1 MKLPAIKL
9 PFTPKTLNIIV
20 LIFGVLVLAAVLYYS
35 CANREGFDGS
45 IPTASQTSAIP
56 SDTPGAVTG
65 NPTIA
70 KPQTKDIQATLDE
83 LDTFFLLA
91 TTFDYK
97 QSKLPIAIKHA
108 IGMYRRMME
117 PIQKDLK
124 ATLATPEKS
133 EVTLKDITE
142 LRAKLGELSKTIRSH
157 SQNAQANPEQAAPSQ
172 PAAKLGSEEET
183 LLQSLIQQFMEHMSR
198 VDMNKL
204 KQNVTDT
211 DTQMK
216 IVYYSLI
223 STDYEKDLKSHSM
236 SAEEGA
242 YLKKT
247 YQELTAVLKYVAA
260 AHPVD
265 QAQAQAQ
272 AQPQAQQNLQPE
284 RPSYEST
291 VVAGTPGVITLKEL
305 QNMANRIDEE
315 HLRLANLR
323 STSGTLQARQTQLEK
338 LSADVRGLI
347 GAVERKEMKLEDVPI
362 SPSTAEAFLKQM
374 ADNKSLP
381 PLIEPRAQIAN
392 GLQAHVSPA
401 HAPGMDVKALYSLL
415 DSAKYLKWNLEVKLE
430 YDPKLAMRDN
440 LVKRLEAVERR
451 LSALAVS
458 ETPISKDMYEV
469 FMKELQTINAMIV
482 PERHD
487 SKKKNTDV
495 SITERPETA
504 YTRSATEAE
513 YPTAS
518 QMTTATSIRDSASGN
533 AILNPSKEVSP
544 DVFIR
549 PGFVMNDDTIKRR
562 GSASA
567 FDDSLVGGADYKK
580 RSQELCRQVRGA
592 NLGEPVQ
599 FGCISNPDEVGPDY
613 SWKGNFT
620 MVCNRLGDTWGGWYP
635 EMFGCPKYDPTQKF
649 KATMM

>member
-9 PFTPKTLNIIV
+9 PFSPKTLNIIV
-20 LIFGVLVLAAVLYYS
+20 LILGVLILAAVLYYS

-45 IPTASQTSAIP
+45 VPSASQTSAIP
-56 SDTPGAVTG
+56 SDTPGAVTA
-65 NPTIA
+65 NPTVA
-70 KPQTKDIQATLDE
+70 KPQTKDIQAALDE
-83 LDTFFLLA
+83 LDAFFVLA
-91 TTFDYK
+91 STFDYK
-97 QSKLPIAIKHA
+97 QSKLPVATKHA
-108 IGMYRRMME
+108 VGMYRRMME

-124 ATLATPEKS
+124 AALAAPEKS
-133 EVTLKDITE
+133 ELTLKEVTE
-142 LRAKLGELSKTIRSH
+142 LRAKLTELSQTIRSYT
-157 SQNAQANPEQAAPSQ
+157 QNLQANPEQVTMQQ
-172 PAAKLGSEEET
+172 PVANLPPEEET
-183 LLQSLIQQFMEHMSR
+183 LLQTLLQEFMVNLSQ
-198 VDMNKL
+198 VDVNKL

-216 IVYYSLI
+216 IGYYS
-223 STDYEKDLKSHSM
+223 SMTADYETELKSHKM

-247 YQELTAVLKYVAA
+247 YQELNAIVKSAATMPTQQQAATAMV
-260 AHPVD
+260 
-265 QAQAQAQ
+265 QST
-272 AQPQAQQNLQPE
+272 
-284 RPSYEST
+284 PSYEST

-305 QNMANRIDEE
+305 QNLVARIDEE

-323 STSGTLQARQTQLEK
+323 STSATLLARQTQLEK
-338 LSADVRGLI
+338 LTADLRELI

-362 SPSTAEAFLKQM
+362 SPATAEAFLKQM
-374 ADNKSLP
+374 KGDKSLP
-381 PLIEPRAQIAN
+381 PLIEPRAKIAD
-392 GLQAHVSPA
+392 GLQAHVTPTPT
-401 HAPGMDVKALYSLL
+401 PGMDVKALHGLL

-440 LVKRLEAVERR
+440 LVQRLEAVERR
-451 LSALAVS
+451 LSSLAVS
-458 ETPISKDMYEV
+458 ETPISKEMYEV
-469 FMKELQTINAMIV
+469 FMKELQTINAAIA
-482 PERHD
+482 PEGHD
-487 SKKKNTDV
+487 SKKKTADV
-495 SITERPETA
+495 YERPATA
-504 YTRSATEAE
+504 YTRSATAAE
-513 YPTAS
+513 YPSAD
-518 QMTTATSIRDSASGN
+518 QMISATSVRDAASGN

-549 PGFVMNDDTIKRR
+549 PGFVMNDDMIKRR

-592 NLGEPVQ
+592 NLGDPAQ
-599 FGCISNPDEVGPDY
+599 FGCIVNPDAVGPDY

>member
-9 PFTPKTLNIIV
+9 PFSPKTLNIIV
-20 LIFGVLVLAAVLYYS
+20 LILGVLILAAVLYYS

-45 IPTASQTSAIP
+45 VPTASQTSAIP
-56 SDTPGAVTG
+56 SDTPGAVTA
-65 NPTIA
+65 NPTVA
-70 KPQTKDIQATLDE
+70 KPQTKDIQAALDE
-83 LDTFFLLA
+83 LDAFFVLA
-91 TTFDYK
+91 ATFDYK

-117 PIQKDLK
+117 TLQKDLK
-124 ATLATPEKS
+124 AALAAPETS
-133 EVTLKDITE
+133 ELTLKEVTE
-142 LRAKLGELSKTIRSH
+142 LRAKLTELSQTIRSYT
-157 SQNAQANPEQAAPSQ
+157 QNLQAGGAEQAAPVATL
-172 PAAKLGSEEET
+172 PPEEET
-183 LLQSLIQQFMEHMSR
+183 LLQSLLQQFMENLSR

-204 KQNVTDT
+204 KQNVSDT

-216 IVYYSLI
+216 IGYYASMV
-223 STDYEKDLKSHSM
+223 SDYENDLKSHGM
-236 SAEEGA
+236 STEEGA

-247 YQELTAVLKYVAA
+247 IMELNAILKSAATAE
-260 AHPVD
+260 PM
-265 QAQAQAQ
+265 
-272 AQPQAQQNLQPE
+272 QPQQQQQQQ
-284 RPSYEST
+284 PSYEST

-305 QNMANRIDEE
+305 QTLVARIDEE

-323 STSGTLQARQTQLEK
+323 STSATLLARQTQLEK
-338 LSADVRGLI
+338 LAADIRELV

-362 SPSTAEAFLKQM
+362 SPVSAEAFLKQM
-374 ADNKSLP
+374 KDDKSLP
-381 PLIEPRAQIAN
+381 PLIEPRAKIAD
-392 GLQAHVSPA
+392 GLQAHVTPTPT
-401 HAPGMDVKALYSLL
+401 PGMDVKALHGLL

-430 YDPKLAMRDN
+430 YDPKLALRDN

-458 ETPISKDMYEV
+458 ETPISKEMYEV
-469 FMKELQTINAMIV
+469 FMKELQTINAAIA
-482 PERHD
+482 PEGHD
-487 SKKKNTDV
+487 SKKSVDV
-495 SITERPETA
+495 YERPATD
-504 YTRSATEAE
+504 YTRIATAAE
-513 YPTAS
+513 YPTAN
-518 QMTTATSIRDSASGN
+518 QMEIATSVRDAASGN

-549 PGFVMNDDTIKRR
+549 PGFVMNDDMIKHRA
-562 GSASA
+562 SASA

-592 NLGEPVQ
+592 NLGDPAQ
-599 FGCISNPDEVGPDY
+599 FGCISNPDAVGPDY